1 MQRLG
6 FGRAA
11 GDAQTAPSS
20 PPRDKPPT
28 DAAATALRWAPAATS
43 SAGYGGDVAG
53 SDPAS
58 RHGHTATS
66 IPGGRVLVVG
76 GVCSHGDQGPLR
88 DVHLLDTGTMTWH
101 RGPDYPAR
109 TGLCF
114 HTATFV
120 PSGASSATAGGE
132 AEGQVVVLGGVGEA
146 PRSMLSCTSL
156 HTQAPC
162 TWSRQEAMQE
172 PGYPEPRQSHSAVL
186 ADRCRIFVCGG
197 VGQHL
202 PSGEAFS
209 DVWIFHLDTL
219 LWLKAEPSGGAF
231 PGRGGHSAT
240 MLGRLMLVFGGAA
253 GSSSSS
259 HFNDLW
265 AFDVD
270 HHLWVQVQTDQ
281 GVPPLLPRTGHV
293 ALAIAQTPP
302 AAPQQSTTGEV
313 DPVKLAEPTANDA
326 LVTVASLLVMG
337 GQSVAA
343 RGYLALSSKE
353 TFHADSWVA
362 ELLLPRA
369 LAASAA
375 LDTCDS
381 GSATATEADD
391 ADELVLMPSPT
402 PTHSLGARLRVRWH
416 DAPTTDANATQLSPE
431 KGSPVELRR
440 PTGRSFH
447 RVVHTT
453 GGSAE
458 KADIEMLVLGGIGS
472 GGSVGQDDASW
483 TVTWRLK
490 HNPRHSRSAT
500 HEAASE
506 HLIPPSSVAAGG
518 GDIAGGTGAV
528 DSADAFL
535 KKLELEDFFASDS
548 QTASKTIAG
557 GDDPIEP
564 TSEEMPPVPLDRTI
578 SASSMEAWPTLS
590 PDHPRPIAAESA
602 GETSAAARTAPPRSA
617 GGGPAG
623 GGASVAGQLEATVQ
637 LCAQLRHTV
646 ATTQQSEAKYRATV
660 NIREAEIQ
668 RLKDAREVDQI
679 GSDQLI
685 EELETRARW
694 GGLPMSIQRATQLY
708 NAPQSIDP
716 QQLPLRDIETLLS
729 SVKTLK
735 LAEVSRWQALVRG
748 GTPAVAG
755 VIHRWLPA
763 RQQPPTPDL
772 SFLLYENADAVPIAE
787 VSRLVA
793 EYERLCAAEV
803 QRSTPEQ

>member
-1 MQRLG
+1 M
-6 FGRAA
+6 
-11 GDAQTAPSS
+11 
-20 PPRDKPPT
+20 
-28 DAAATALRWAPAATS
+28 
-43 SAGYGGDVAG
+43 
-53 SDPAS
+53 
-58 RHGHTATS
+58 
-66 IPGGRVLVVG
+66 LVVG
-76 GVCSHGDQGPLR
+76 GVCSHSDKGPLR
-88 DVHLLDTGTMTWH
+88 DVYLLDTGTMTWH

-132 AEGQVVVLGGVGEA
+132 MEGQVVVLGGVGEA
-146 PRSMLSCTSL
+146 PRSMLSCTCL

-186 ADRCRIFVCGG
+186 VDRCRIFVCGG

-240 MLGRLMLVFGGAA
+240 MLGRLMLIFGGAA
-253 GSSSSS
+253 GASSSS

-270 HHLWVQVQTDQ
+270 HHLWVQVQTEQ
-281 GVPPLLPRTGHV
+281 GAPPLLPRTGHV
-293 ALAIAQTPP
+293 ALTIAQTPP
-302 AAPQQSTTGEV
+302 AGLHQSAMGEV
-313 DPVKLAEPTANDA
+313 DPVKLTEPAANDEM
-326 LVTVASLLVMG
+326 VTVASLIVMG

-343 RGYLALSSKE
+343 RGYLALSSRE
-353 TFHADSWVA
+353 TFHPDSWVA
-362 ELLLPRA
+362 KLLLPRA

-381 GSATATEADD
+381 GSERAAES
-391 ADELVLMPSPT
+391 DELLLMPSPT
-402 PTHSLGARLRVRWH
+402 PAHSLGARLRVRWH
-416 DAPTTDANATQLSPE
+416 DAPITDTYATQLSPASHAGIDAQAD
-431 KGSPVELRR
+431 KGYPVELRR
-440 PTGRSFH
+440 PSGRSFH
-447 RVVHTT
+447 KVVPLAGRT
-453 GGSAE
+453 A
-458 KADIEMLVLGGIGS
+458 KNADIEMLVLGGIGS
-472 GGSVGQDDASW
+472 GGSVGKDDASW

-490 HNPRHSRSAT
+490 HSPRHNRST
-500 HEAASE
+500 TGEAVTE
-506 HLIPPSSVAAGG
+506 HLIPPSSVSAGS
-518 GDIAGGTGAV
+518 DEIADGTGAV
-528 DSADAFL
+528 VSADAFL

-548 QTASKTIAG
+548 QTDVGTTAG

-564 TSEEMPPVPLDRTI
+564 TSAGVPPVPLERTI
-578 SASSMEAWPTLS
+578 SASSIEAWPTLS
-590 PDHPRPIAAESA
+590 PDHSPSARETCTAGPRL
-602 GETSAAARTAPPRSA
+602 APPRST
-617 GGGPAG
+617 GSGPAG
-623 GGASVAGQLEATVQ
+623 GGASVIGQLEATVQ

-646 ATTQQSEAKYRATV
+646 ATTQQSEAKYRAMV
-660 NIREAEIQ
+660 NTREAEIQ

-679 GSDQLI
+679 SYDQLI

-708 NAPQSIDP
+708 NGPQSIDP
-716 QQLPLRDIETLLS
+716 QQLPLRDIETLLT

-735 LAEVSRWQALVRG
+735 LAEVARWQALVRG

-763 RQQPPTPDL
+763 RQQPPIPDL
-772 SFLLYENADAVPIAE
+772 GFLLYENAGAVPIVE

-803 QRSTPEQ
+803 QRSTPDQ